1 MIESP
6 EFRKGWQY
14 ASELQGTQL
23 AANVGKQYI
32 DSIVT
37 EIDKLSNSINS
48 YSGSKQSPAVLGGFI
63 AEEWQAGTFNI
74 NAIAAESTHKAF
86 VEKSTEQASVDV
98 STSFG
103 TDYSLKYYYSSDA
116 SIRAQAKNVLQNYH

>member
-23 AANVGKQYI
+23 ATNVGKQYI

-74 NAIAAESTHKAF
+74 NAIAAESAHKAF
-86 VEKSTEQASVDV
+86 VLHHPVQNRQSCMETAWLFQSHCALKSAHGRCD
-98 STSFG
+98 
-103 TDYSLKYYYSSDA
+103 
-116 SIRAQAKNVLQNYH
+116 SIQLP